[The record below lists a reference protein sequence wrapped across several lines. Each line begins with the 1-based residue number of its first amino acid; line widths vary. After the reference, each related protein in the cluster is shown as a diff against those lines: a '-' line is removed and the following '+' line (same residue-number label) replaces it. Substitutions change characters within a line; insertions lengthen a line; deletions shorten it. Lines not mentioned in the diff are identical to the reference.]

1 MEDKKKKAIRD
12 IAYQKEKIKRIP
24 FSIQLSEY
32 ETLKEQADA
41 IPMNTYIKKALNAY
55 SGVGIFKV

>member
-1 MEDKKKKAIRD
+1 MDDKRKEYLLKYER
-12 IAYQKEKIKRIP
+12 EKIKRIP

-41 IPMNTYIKKALNAY
+41 IPMNTYIKNALNAY
-55 SGVGIFKV
+55 SGVEIFKV

>member
-1 MEDKKKKAIRD
+1 MDDKRKEYLLKYER
-12 IAYQKEKIKRIP
+12 EKIKRIP
-24 FSIQLSEY
+24 FYIQLSEY

-55 SGVGIFKV
+55 SGVEIFKV

>member
-1 MEDKKKKAIRD
+1 MDDKRKEYLLKYER
-12 IAYQKEKIKRIP
+12 EKIKRIP

-32 ETLKEQADA
+32 EALKEKAEN

-55 SGVGIFKV
+55 TGEEIFKA